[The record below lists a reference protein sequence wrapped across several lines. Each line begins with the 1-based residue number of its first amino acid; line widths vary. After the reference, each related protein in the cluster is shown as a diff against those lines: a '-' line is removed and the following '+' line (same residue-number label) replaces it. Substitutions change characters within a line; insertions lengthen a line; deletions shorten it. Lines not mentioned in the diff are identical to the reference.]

1 MTNSFDKSQTI
12 ISILTQEKKN
22 GCNNSV
28 VIGGIDEFI
37 NEHIE
42 FIPAK
47 FHLKT
52 PYRSLNVQ
60 QRLKWA
66 SGLISFFDTPK
77 IKKTRT
83 KINNP
88 REKSQVFLEDSIH
101 KLGPP
106 VSQRNAKILL
116 EKFSIQ
122 SVQDLLMHFPDRHDD
137 FSDVVMVNN
146 LIVGKSQSVL
156 LTVSDARLV
165 KSRRGRSDVFVR
177 GSDSTGSILVTFYNQ
192 QWILKDLKK
201 GSQIMMSGKVVS
213 LNGKI
218 SLQNPSFEPIDKK
231 SPHLHTGRLVP
242 VYPLS
247 LGLRQKTIRTMIFR
261 ALMIASDQIND
272 FLPDNFLSRLG
283 LMDLKTSIRK
293 FHYPDSVRSF
303 NNARRRLVFNEL
315 FFLQLSVQKRKIEW
329 LKSVKSYLIS
339 PDTHLPKMF
348 LQLLEFTP
356 TTDQINSMKDIT
368 RDMASGQPMRRLLQ
382 GDVGSGKT
390 LVAIHSILSVIDQ
403 GLQGALMAPT
413 EVLAEQHFISI
424 KKMFGGAEEIYRENC
439 ISVFKIDQHNK
450 SISVALITG
459 SMKDSEKQRIRAM
472 LKNLEIDLIV
482 GTHTLIQ
489 DTIVIPNLAIVVIDE
504 QHRFGLEQREV
515 LNRVNPRPHLLAMSA
530 TPIPRSLFLAM
541 NGDFDLSIIKQL
553 PSGRKPIETSKET
566 SRERVYRF
574 IYDQV
579 LKGRQAFIVCPLVDE
594 SEVLQSRSAVE
605 EHIRLSKE
613 VFPQFNIGLLHGKM
627 KVFEKD
633 KVMESFRNGDIN
645 ILVCTSV
652 IEVGVD
658 IPNASV
664 MFIDGADRF
673 GLSQLHQFRGRVGR
687 GPHQSYCILLAD
699 KPSDDAKT
707 RIELLR
713 RIPDGFVLSE
723 EDLKLRGFGE
733 YIGTKQSGQ
742 PLFKIA
748 SIVDDQDI
756 LSVAVNEARQILD
769 LDPELNLKEHQQI
782 KSYFNVL
789 IKEFLVS

>member
-1 MTNSFDKSQTI
+1 MTNPSDKSQI
-12 ISILTQEKKN
+12 IINILNQEKKN
-22 GCNNSV
+22 SCNNSV

-42 FIPAK
+42 LIPAK
-47 FHLKT
+47 FHLNT
-52 PYRSLNVQ
+52 PYRSLNMQ
-60 QRLKWA
+60 DRLGWI
-66 SGLISFFDTPK
+66 SSLIRFFETPTDK
-77 IKKTRT
+77 NKKTKTVRS
-83 KINNP
+83 
-88 REKSQVFLEDSIH
+88 SQIILTDSIQ
-101 KLGPP
+101 KIGSP
-106 VSQRNAKILL
+106 VSQRNSKILL
-116 EKFSIQ
+116 EKFSVY
-122 SVQDLLMHFPDRHDD
+122 SVQDLLMHLPDRHDD
-137 FSDVVMVNN
+137 FSDVVTVSN

-156 LTVSDARLV
+156 LTVSDARLI
-165 KSRRGRSDVFVR
+165 KSKRGRTDVFVR
-177 GSDSTGSILVTFYNQ
+177 GGDSTGSILVTFYNQ

-201 GSQIMMSGKVVS
+201 GSKIMMSGKVVS

-218 SLQNPSFEPIDKK
+218 SLQNPSFESVDKN
-231 SPHLHTGRLVP
+231 SPNLHTGRLVP

-247 LGLRQKTIRTMIFR
+247 LGLRQKTIRTMVFQG
-261 ALMIASDQIND
+261 LVLASDQIKD
-272 FLPDNFLSRLG
+272 FLPDVFLSRLG
-283 LMDLKTSIRK
+283 MMDLKTSVRK
-293 FHYPDSVRSF
+293 FHYPDSLKSF
-303 NNARRRLVFNEL
+303 TNARRRLVFNEL

-329 LKSVKSYLIS
+329 LKSVKSFLIS
-339 PDTHLPKMF
+339 PDTHMPKMF
-348 LQLLEFTP
+348 LQVLPFTP
-356 TTDQINSMKDIT
+356 TDDQINSMNDIT
-368 RDMASGQPMRRLLQ
+368 QDMASGQPMRRLLQ

-424 KKMFGGAEEIYRENC
+424 KKMFAGAEEIYREDHL
-439 ISVFKIDQHNK
+439 SVFKFDQHNK

-472 LKNLEIDLIV
+472 LKNLEIDLII

-489 DTIVIPNLAIVVIDE
+489 ESTVIPNLAIVVVDE

-579 LKGRQAFIVCPLVDE
+579 LQGRQAFIVCPLVEE

-605 EHIRLSKE
+605 EHLRLSKD
-613 VFPQFNIGLLHGKM
+613 VFPQFNVGLLHGRM

-633 KVMESFRNGDIN
+633 QVMEKFRNGELN

-687 GPHQSYCILLAD
+687 GPHQSYCILMAD
-699 KPSDDAKT
+699 DPSDDAKT
-707 RIELLR
+707 RIDLLR
-713 RIPDGFVLSE
+713 RISDGFVLSE

-733 YIGTKQSGQ
+733 YLGTKQSGR

-748 SIVDDQDI
+748 SIVDDQDV
-756 LSVAVNEARQILD
+756 LSVAINEAKMILD
-769 LDPELNLKEHQQI
+769 ADPDFNLPEHQEI
-782 KSYFNVL
+782 KSFFNVL
-789 IKEFLVS
+789 IEEFLVS